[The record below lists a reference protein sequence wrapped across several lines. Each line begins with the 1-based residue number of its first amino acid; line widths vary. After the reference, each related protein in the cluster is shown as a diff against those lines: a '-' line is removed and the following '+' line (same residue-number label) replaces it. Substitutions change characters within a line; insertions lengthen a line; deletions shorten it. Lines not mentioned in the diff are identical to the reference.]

1 MPWVLFALVF
11 PLSTRLKG
19 LSEFTQTRRS
29 NNECAQL
36 IVRYQSVGARVW
48 FLPPYSPD
56 LNPIEKMWS
65 KIKQFLR
72 SAKARTMDALIKSIA
87 DALEIVSS
95 QDAAA
100 WFMSCG
106 YQSTKY

>member
-1 MPWVLFALVF
+1 
-11 PLSTRLKG
+11 
-19 LSEFTQTRRS
+19 
-29 NNECAQL
+29 
-36 IVRYQSVGARVW
+36 
-48 FLPPYSPD
+48 
-56 LNPIEKMWS
+56 
-65 KIKQFLR
+65 
-72 SAKARTMDALIKSIA
+72 MDALIKSIA